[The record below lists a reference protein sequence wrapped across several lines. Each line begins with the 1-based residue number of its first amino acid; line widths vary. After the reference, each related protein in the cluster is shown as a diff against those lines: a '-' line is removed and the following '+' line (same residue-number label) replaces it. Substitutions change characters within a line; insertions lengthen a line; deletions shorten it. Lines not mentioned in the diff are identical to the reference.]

1 MSLCKNILG
10 KGHTI
15 CTDNWYTSVDLAEKL
30 ITMNTH
36 LVGTLRKNR
45 RGNPVEVVSQKLKH
59 GEVIARE
66 NKKGIT
72 VLKWKNK
79 RDVLMLST
87 KHSAEMTTVHN
98 KFYSYEKPKIVV
110 EYNLGKSSVDL
121 SDQMTAYSSPL
132 RKTLKWYRKLVIKL
146 LLNTCMV
153 NAMVLF
159 KQITRKNIQI
169 LDFRMKV
176 AMYLIKCNDNDIEVG
191 ISPCKNLLRKPRH
204 ELKAMPG
211 KARTVRRFCKICYQK
226 NSKKGEQLQK
236 TVVKKS

>member
-1 MSLCKNILG
+1 
-10 KGHTI
+10 
-15 CTDNWYTSVDLAEKL
+15 
-30 ITMNTH
+30 MNTH

-45 RGNPVEVVSQKLKH
+45 RGNSAEVVSKKLKR

-66 NKKGIT
+66 NISGIT
-72 VLKWKNK
+72 MLKWKDK

-87 KHSAEMTTVHN
+87 KHSGEMITLHK
-98 KFYSYEKPKIVV
+98 KFHSYEKPKIVV
-110 EYNLGKSSVDL
+110 EYNQGKSSADL
-121 SDQMTAYSSPL
+121 SDQMIAYSSL
-132 RKTLKWYRKLVIKL
+132 RKTLKWYRKLALEL

-169 LDFRMKV
+169 PDFRMKV
-176 AMYLIKCNDNDIEVG
+176 AMYLTKCRDHEVEVC
-191 ISPCKNLLRKPRH
+191 ISPRESSLTKQRH

-226 NSKKGEQLQK
+226 NSKTLGRTIAKNCSK
-236 TVVKKS
+236 KVVTYCEDCAGSPFLCLECFNSTHRIKRA